1 MLYSRGNIIVVTVW
15 LIVETNVLCSEWF
28 SCGRFGF
35 EPVSLIFAANKLDAT
50 FLSAK
55 DHIDMIKSCIKPIL
69 AKANCFEFIKL
80 NFKKKYVVNP

>member
-1 MLYSRGNIIVVTVW
+1 MLYSRGNIIVVKVW

-69 AKANCFEFIKL
+69 AKAKCFEFIKL
-80 NFKKKYVVNP
+80 ILKKNM